1 MVSFVVACS
10 SGFHSHA
17 ILLGAFL
24 LRASFYLHNNH
35 SSTEN
40 RTKMKIPVLA
50 SLALLLALFG
60 AYDAD
65 ASEEINLTDD
75 RRLAYKGGEEEV
87 GDCLWKWPYS
97 YSDKGTDKCYKVKWC
112 PSTDGKSW
120 VKESDQEIHWLYC
133 WNKGGGGG
141 GGGGGSGSNKNLN
154 KKCRRWERKIKQCK
168 RHKATSRVSFVGL
181 VSSLGAHV
189 LMCSAHVCT

>member
-50 SLALLLALFG
+50 SLALLLALVG

-65 ASEEINLTDD
+65 ASEEINPTDD
-75 RRLAYKGGEEEV
+75 RRLASYEV
-87 GDCLWKWPYS
+87 GEKEVGVCQWQWPYS
-97 YSDKGTDKCYKVKWC
+97 YSDKCYKVKWC

-120 VKESDQEIHWLYC
+120 VKESDQEIHWKYC
-133 WNKGGGGG
+133 LNKGGGGG

-154 KKCRRWERKIKQCK
+154 KKCRRWERKYTQCN
-168 RHKATSRVSFVGL
+168 RHKSTSNVSFVGL

-189 LMCSAHVCT
+189 LMCSAHICT

>member
-35 SSTEN
+35 SSTEI
-40 RTKMKIPVLA
+40 RTKMKISVLA
-50 SLALLLALFG
+50 SLALLLALVG

-75 RRLAYKGGEEEV
+75 RRLAFQEGEKEV
-87 GDCLWKWPYS
+87 GDCQWKWPYS
-97 YSDKGTDKCYKVKWC
+97 YDDRCYKVKWC
-112 PSTDGKSW
+112 PSTDGKW
-120 VKESDQEIHWLYC
+120 DKESVQEINWRYC

-141 GGGGGSGSNKNLN
+141 GGGGSGSGSDKNLK
-154 KKCRRWERKIKQCK
+154 KKCRRWARKYIQCVRQK
-168 RHKATSRVSFVGL
+168 PTSNVSFVGL

-189 LMCSAHVCT
+189 LMCSAHI